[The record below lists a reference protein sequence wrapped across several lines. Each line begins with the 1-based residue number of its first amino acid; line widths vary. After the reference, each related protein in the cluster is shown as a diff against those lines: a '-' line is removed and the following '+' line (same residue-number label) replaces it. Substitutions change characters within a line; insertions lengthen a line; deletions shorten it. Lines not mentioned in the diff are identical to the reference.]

1 MLNNFDAPLWKLP
14 VFVKANAI
22 ISMYEPN
29 NNPQDID
36 RSVRNVE
43 FFATAGE
50 NSYTQ
55 FEDDGIFIDSDLK
68 ESEDKEYGTENHVN
82 YGDHV
87 STTYKSSVK
96 GDVATF
102 TAEKSTGGYKGYAPE
117 HTTSFVVNVS
127 KEPTSVVAK
136 NGDAALKKVE
146 VKTQEEFDKAQ
157 PKDGEFVYFYNAK
170 PNLNYG
176 SSSDATDVVKKEGFS
191 SQEIL
196 TTPKLYVKF
205 AKTDVQKNVQSLEL
219 SGFKNEGAFDANA
232 LGALINFQS
241 DAFEYVNGSLT
252 KSPYTA
258 GMEDLSVVHSDFVDG
273 KQSVNISFQNR
284 GEQDLYS
291 GTGAVASFQLKAK
304 KAGEVKLPS
313 TAWAMGAQLD
323 YIETVDDGTINY
335 PDAPEPEAGE
345 LAMGDFDL
353 TMTNAALPT
362 DDGTNVTQM
371 TQGGTYEPLFDGVEF
386 HDGNSGAG
394 TFEFKWATE
403 TDTVSTPVTL
413 HFDLKQNRAL
423 DNVEIVNRKDAGG
436 TVAGNGF
443 IKKLE
448 ATIFFEDGTEQVF
461 KGGEFD
467 TAAAVYTLT
476 PSAENAA
483 KKVDRVDVNVL
494 ETNGSKHLLTISEV
508 NFNYTDQVADVESVV
523 LGDNATT
530 LFVGELSAVQA
541 SVMPES
547 IKYNQFEVE
556 SSDPSVAGIVTK
568 QVGEN
573 VVNFVRGNKPGKA
586 TITVRSVL
594 DKTKAATYEVE
605 VKEGVNTSALEAAL
619 ADARALNAAAYTEE
633 SYAKLA
639 EAVKAGE
646 DLLKSGAYTEQQVA
660 DATVAIRDT
669 IKGLEVLPIDESK
682 LINTKENKDAV
693 AVTGFSSQCEPQTI
707 EDGLAA
713 NVLDYN
719 DQSQWH
725 SDYVNSVGMPQYLEF
740 DLGASYDL
748 TGMKFLPRQSG
759 QNGDVFEA
767 RVYVADTAEGLKT
780 ASPVGTF
787 KFDNNGSVLN
797 DRDQFKEMGFGA
809 TGRFV
814 KFEIVHSGGDR
825 ADQYAS
831 LAEMRFYGTKAS
843 ETPQADASK
852 LQALVDKIHGENLKA
867 EDYTVETW
875 TKFELALGDAEK
887 TLADSQATQAEID
900 SQLNALQKAYDGLV
914 KTEVPP
920 VEKPS
925 KDELKDLVAKA
936 EALDTTGKTPESVQ
950 ALADAIAS
958 AKDVLA
964 KDDATEDEIKAAYDK
979 LAAAI
984 DGLKDAEQGGNGGS
998 GNGGNGGPGNGG
1010 NNGNGGSGG
1019 NGGPGNQGS
1028 GGNNGAAGGSGSNGS
1043 GLPQTGDPAAVA
1055 VAGTGLIG
1063 SAAAALGAFF
1073 HRRRNR

>member
-1 MLNNFDAPLWKLP
+1 MYNTIWIDYFTGEQYRGGQVLNNFDAPLWKLP

-22 ISMYEPN
+22 IPMYEPN

-136 NGDAALKKVE
+136 NDDAALKKVE

-176 SSSDATDVVKKEGFS
+176 SSSDATDAVKKEGFS
-191 SQEIL
+191 SKEIL

-232 LGALINFQS
+232 LGALINFQG
-241 DAFEYVNGSLT
+241 DAFEYVNDSLT

-494 ETNGSKHLLTISEV
+494 ETNGSKHFLTISEV

-660 DATVAIRDT
+660 DATVAIRDA

-748 TGMKFLPRQSG
+748 TGMKFLPRS
-759 QNGDVFEA
+759 
-767 RVYVADTAEGLKT
+767 TA
-780 ASPVGTF
+780 
-787 KFDNNGSVLN
+787 
-797 DRDQFKEMGFGA
+797 
-809 TGRFV
+809 
-814 KFEIVHSGGDR
+814 
-825 ADQYAS
+825 
-831 LAEMRFYGTKAS
+831 
-843 ETPQADASK
+843 
-852 LQALVDKIHGENLKA
+852 
-867 EDYTVETW
+867 
-875 TKFELALGDAEK
+875 
-887 TLADSQATQAEID
+887 
-900 SQLNALQKAYDGLV
+900 
-914 KTEVPP
+914 
-920 VEKPS
+920 
-925 KDELKDLVAKA
+925 
-936 EALDTTGKTPESVQ
+936 
-950 ALADAIAS
+950 
-958 AKDVLA
+958 
-964 KDDATEDEIKAAYDK
+964 
-979 LAAAI
+979 
-984 DGLKDAEQGGNGGS
+984 
-998 GNGGNGGPGNGG
+998 
-1010 NNGNGGSGG
+1010 
-1019 NGGPGNQGS
+1019 
-1028 GGNNGAAGGSGSNGS
+1028 
-1043 GLPQTGDPAAVA
+1043 
-1055 VAGTGLIG
+1055 
-1063 SAAAALGAFF
+1063 
-1073 HRRRNR
+1073 

>member
-1 MLNNFDAPLWKLP
+1 MYNTIWIDYFTGEQYRGGQVLNDFDAPLWKLP

-22 ISMYEPN
+22 IPMYEPN

-102 TAEKSTGGYKGYAPE
+102 TAEKSTGSYKGYAPE

-127 KEPTSVVAK
+127 KEPTSVVVK

-205 AKTDVQKNVQSLEL
+205 AKTDVQKNVQTLEV

-232 LGALINFQS
+232 LGALINFQG
-241 DAFEYVNGSLT
+241 DAFEYVNDSLT

-258 GMEDLSVVHSDFVDG
+258 SMEDLSKVTTDFVDG

-323 YIETVDDGTINY
+323 YIETADDGTINY

-403 TDTVSTPVTL
+403 TDIVSTPVTL

-594 DKTKAATYEVE
+594 DKTKAAMYEVE

-660 DATVAIRDT
+660 DATVAIRDA

-725 SDYVNSVGMPQYLEF
+725 SDYINSVGMPQYLEF

-748 TGMKFLPRQSG
+748 TGMKFLPRS
-759 QNGDVFEA
+759 
-767 RVYVADTAEGLKT
+767 TA
-780 ASPVGTF
+780 
-787 KFDNNGSVLN
+787 
-797 DRDQFKEMGFGA
+797 
-809 TGRFV
+809 
-814 KFEIVHSGGDR
+814 
-825 ADQYAS
+825 
-831 LAEMRFYGTKAS
+831 
-843 ETPQADASK
+843 
-852 LQALVDKIHGENLKA
+852 
-867 EDYTVETW
+867 
-875 TKFELALGDAEK
+875 
-887 TLADSQATQAEID
+887 
-900 SQLNALQKAYDGLV
+900 
-914 KTEVPP
+914 
-920 VEKPS
+920 
-925 KDELKDLVAKA
+925 
-936 EALDTTGKTPESVQ
+936 
-950 ALADAIAS
+950 
-958 AKDVLA
+958 
-964 KDDATEDEIKAAYDK
+964 
-979 LAAAI
+979 
-984 DGLKDAEQGGNGGS
+984 
-998 GNGGNGGPGNGG
+998 
-1010 NNGNGGSGG
+1010 
-1019 NGGPGNQGS
+1019 
-1028 GGNNGAAGGSGSNGS
+1028 
-1043 GLPQTGDPAAVA
+1043 
-1055 VAGTGLIG
+1055 
-1063 SAAAALGAFF
+1063 
-1073 HRRRNR
+1073 

>member
-1 MLNNFDAPLWKLP
+1 MYNTIWIDYFTGEQYRGGQVLNDFDAPLWKLP

-22 ISMYEPN
+22 IPMYEPN

-127 KEPTSVVAK
+127 KEPASVVAK

-176 SSSDATDVVKKEGFS
+176 SSSDATDAVKKEGFS
-191 SQEIL
+191 SKEIL

-219 SGFKNEGAFDANA
+219 SGLKNEGAFDANA
-232 LGALINFQS
+232 LGALINFQG

-660 DATVAIRDT
+660 DATVAIRDA

-748 TGMKFLPRQSG
+748 TGMKFLPRS
-759 QNGDVFEA
+759 
-767 RVYVADTAEGLKT
+767 TA
-780 ASPVGTF
+780 
-787 KFDNNGSVLN
+787 
-797 DRDQFKEMGFGA
+797 
-809 TGRFV
+809 
-814 KFEIVHSGGDR
+814 
-825 ADQYAS
+825 
-831 LAEMRFYGTKAS
+831 
-843 ETPQADASK
+843 
-852 LQALVDKIHGENLKA
+852 
-867 EDYTVETW
+867 
-875 TKFELALGDAEK
+875 
-887 TLADSQATQAEID
+887 
-900 SQLNALQKAYDGLV
+900 
-914 KTEVPP
+914 
-920 VEKPS
+920 
-925 KDELKDLVAKA
+925 
-936 EALDTTGKTPESVQ
+936 
-950 ALADAIAS
+950 
-958 AKDVLA
+958 
-964 KDDATEDEIKAAYDK
+964 
-979 LAAAI
+979 
-984 DGLKDAEQGGNGGS
+984 
-998 GNGGNGGPGNGG
+998 
-1010 NNGNGGSGG
+1010 
-1019 NGGPGNQGS
+1019 
-1028 GGNNGAAGGSGSNGS
+1028 
-1043 GLPQTGDPAAVA
+1043 
-1055 VAGTGLIG
+1055 
-1063 SAAAALGAFF
+1063 
-1073 HRRRNR
+1073 